1 MWENTRK
8 CGMINYKKSG
18 GNMIKVTDGYN
29 VIMLNDKDLGEY
41 NKFYKGLVI
50 KSFFDYWLIELVII
64 KEGNIS
70 EIIKVYNGGDE
81 ILDSFK
87 NKKVSADEVLLSKRD
102 FKRFKKIYYRMKS
115 RKDYRREAIIEAYS
129 ILLSYEY
136 YQASVLEDCRDVTR
150 EEIFRDLCGGYE
162 YKMYHDV
169 IIARSKEIL
178 KEKYK
183 IE

>member
-1 MWENTRK
+1 MRFTTSKET
-8 CGMINYKKSG
+8 
-18 GNMIKVTDGYN
+18 GNPNSDICSAFS
-29 VIMLNDKDLGEY
+29 E
-41 NKFYKGLVI
+41 GLTI
-50 KSFFDYWLIELVII
+50 II

-102 FKRFKKIYYRMKS
+102 FERFKKIYYRMKS

-150 EEIFRDLCGGYE
+150 EEIFRDLC
-162 YKMYHDV
+162 
-169 IIARSKEIL
+169 II
-178 KEKYK
+178 
-183 IE
+183 